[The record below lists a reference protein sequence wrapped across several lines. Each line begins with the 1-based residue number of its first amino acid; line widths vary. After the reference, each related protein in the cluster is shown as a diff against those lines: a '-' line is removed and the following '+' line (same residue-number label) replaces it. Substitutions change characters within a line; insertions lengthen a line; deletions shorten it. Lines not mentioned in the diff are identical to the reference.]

1 MPNPSVSG
9 TTSFAKVV
17 VRVAA
22 LGFAFTLFGVIGE
35 AVQFDATRPV
45 DPDPAAGRVFPL
57 SNRGHIVYLTKQE
70 QVRLDTLLG
79 VSIGFGLVCCVATY
93 FYRKETGKF
102 F

>member
-1 MPNPSVSG
+1 MPNRSVSG
-9 TTSFAKVV
+9 TTSVAKVV

-22 LGFAFTLFGVIGE
+22 LGFAFTLFGVIGA

-70 QVRLDTLLG
+70 QVRLRTLLG
-79 VSIGFGLVCCVATY
+79 ISIGFGLVGCVATY